1 MNEPENIF
9 FQLPSKLESTLMETS
24 LGNPGPVLISVQST
38 VILQYH
44 LIAPAQMMRMAAQEW
59 ITAIPLW

>member
-1 MNEPENIF
+1 
-9 FQLPSKLESTLMETS
+9 METS